1 MNIYYEDAILNRK
14 AVLWT
19 DSSGS
24 LWEGEEMNKIKVYN
38 QHATSLMETRIAGF
52 YDSKN
57 IYKNANG
64 TVRWIG
70 TYEIRDRSICFYDS
84 NRNYVGEV
92 ERSSKA
98 VLDSNRKV
106 LANCQEGRVS
116 CASYTWMDERLREFC
131 PRNMISGENITV
143 GEYEDSDGIGGGAL
157 ILLMSEL
164 IFLSKEQFQY
174 WKTGYEP
181 YSSQDHDSVGS
192 TGSSAG
198 STGSSTRNTKSSTGK
213 TGSGSGGLGCAW
225 VLILPAAVILT
236 GLFYIFIFNVIFD
249 PGAISSGGL
258 KVINVIDMLVLALFN
273 AVSIWMFF
281 ELYRGKM
288 FGKMFEDLSK
298 HPRYIIGIL
307 LFGVIGA
314 VGVLIF
320 MDILTAILSIF
331 TNNLRAHID
340 VYRVPALITGFIT
353 GLCWFCA
360 KWSDTLEGKK

>member
-1 MNIYYEDAILNRK
+1 
-14 AVLWT
+14 
-19 DSSGS
+19 
-24 LWEGEEMNKIKVYN
+24 MNKIKVYN

-57 IYKNANG
+57 IYKNVNG

-106 LANCQEGRVS
+106 LANCHEGRVS

-131 PRNMISGENITV
+131 PRNMIMGENITV

-192 TGSSAG
+192 TGSSAASTG
-198 STGSSTRNTKSSTGK
+198 NSTGSTRRSTGNA
-213 TGSGSGGLGCAW
+213 GNGSGGLGCAW
-225 VLILPAAVILT
+225 ILIFPFAVIGTIL
-236 GLFYIFIFNVIFD
+236 LYNYIFFVIFD
-249 PGAISSGGL
+249 REALSIGGL
-258 KVINVIDMLVLALFN
+258 KVINIIDTIVLVMFN
-273 AVSIWMFF
+273 AFRIWVFF
-281 ELYRGKM
+281 GLIRRKLLGKM
-288 FGKMFEDLSK
+288 FRDISG
-298 HPRYIIGIL
+298 HPGQIL
-307 LFGVIGA
+307 QLVLLIVLFGVIGA
-314 VGVLIF
+314 IGVTIF
-320 MDILTAILSIF
+320 MDILNAILCIF
-331 TNNLRAHID
+331 TNNLRTHIEET
-340 VYRVPALITGFIT
+340 PSLITGFIN
-353 GLCWFCA
+353 GVGWLFLL
-360 KWSDTLEGKK
+360 WSEKSEWKK

>member
-1 MNIYYEDAILNRK
+1 MKIYYEDAILNIK

-19 DSSGS
+19 DSSGP

-106 LANCQEGRVS
+106 LANCHEGRVS

-131 PRNMISGENITV
+131 PRNMITGENITV

-174 WKTGYEP
+174 WKTGHEP

-198 STGSSTRNTKSSTGK
+198 STRSSTGN
-213 TGSGSGGLGCAW
+213 GGNGSGGLGCAW
-225 VLILPAAVILT
+225 ILILPAAVILT
-236 GLFYIFIFNVIFD
+236 GLLYIFIFNVIFD

-273 AVSIWMFF
+273 AVSIWIFL
-281 ELYRGKM
+281 ELYRRKM
-288 FGKMFEDLSK
+288 FGKMFEDLSQ

-320 MDILTAILSIF
+320 MDVLTAILSIF
-331 TNNLRAHID
+331 TNNLRAHING
-340 VYRVPALITGFIT
+340 YRVLALITGFIT